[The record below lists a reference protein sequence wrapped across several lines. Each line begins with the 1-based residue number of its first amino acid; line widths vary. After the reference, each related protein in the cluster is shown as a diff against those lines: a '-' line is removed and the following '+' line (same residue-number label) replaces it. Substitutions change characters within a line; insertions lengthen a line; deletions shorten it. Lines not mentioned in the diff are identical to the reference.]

1 MITAERLQ
9 ILITQSTQDLS
20 RLMKC
25 EFKDTRFLGITN
37 GGEFCYRVTLPDDA
51 VTKVFVRPADDEV
64 VAGY

>member
-1 MITAERLQ
+1 MITADQLQ

-20 RLMKC
+20 RLMRC

-37 GGEFCYRVTLPDDA
+37 GGEFCYRVTLPDEA
-51 VTKVFVRPADDEV
+51 VTKVFVRPSGDEV